1 MRRCPPGG
9 KQNQS
14 EGDGPAMAEYSRH
27 VSSSGGG
34 SWQRPGQAVEHLVVT
49 GWPTY
54 DQHVAAQIL
63 RRPPHVLANRVG
75 LES

>member
-1 MRRCPPGG
+1 
-9 KQNQS
+9 
-14 EGDGPAMAEYSRH
+14 MAEYSRH

-34 SWQRPGQAVEHLVVT
+34 SWQCPGQAVEHLVVT